1 MLDDPRS
8 AGSVVAPYDDGELL
22 RLAEL
27 RASSGLKLPDCC
39 VPDVAIHHQASL
51 ATFDDTLAAAA
62 RTRSVPAS
70 TNGAATMAQRH
81 PSLRQAGQLRGSKF
95 LVKSRRQI
103 DALSQL

>member
-1 MLDDPRS
+1 MAWRAPFQIIAAPDHRCSTIRVPR
-8 AGSVVAPYDDGELL
+8 GSVVAPYDDGELL

-70 TNGAATMAQRH
+70 TNGAANPIRPA
-81 PSLRQAGQLRGSKF
+81 SLDIMSLIGL
-95 LVKSRRQI
+95 
-103 DALSQL
+103 

>member
-70 TNGAATMAQRH
+70 TNGAANPIRPA
-81 PSLRQAGQLRGSKF
+81 SLDIISLIGL
-95 LVKSRRQI
+95 
-103 DALSQL
+103 

>member
-1 MLDDPRS
+1 MAWRAPFQIIAAPDHRCSTIRVPR
-8 AGSVVAPYDDGELL
+8 VAYDGELL

-70 TNGAATMAQRH
+70 TNGAANPIRPA
-81 PSLRQAGQLRGSKF
+81 SLDIMSLIGL
-95 LVKSRRQI
+95 
-103 DALSQL
+103 